1 MEKRMTQESDR
12 ISELPKHIAEEI
24 LSRLPIK
31 QAGRTS
37 VLSRKWRHKWRS
49 IPRLVFDDQ
58 CTRKNVYGQPLQN
71 LAKIIDRVLLLHTG
85 PIQTFV
91 LSDKGLSATRDIDHW
106 ILRLSEVSIKQIELC
121 IYAPRKYKLPSCLF
135 NCRDLTRL
143 KLYGCSATIP
153 PSFEGFKNLDTLYL
167 ERVGLPPN
175 GIEFLIS
182 RCPLLKHLTLKNLE
196 GITRVSVEAAH
207 NLESLNVGGAFLDVA
222 FGVRNHLESVTIG
235 FDDIIGSDNANSSN
249 LHKFFQ
255 HVPNIQILKIGNYSL
270 KCWAFENVPPT
281 LPRALVHLN
290 YLSTCI
296 DFNSKEQILT
306 VICLIRSSPQ
316 LRNAVFQTQNSPK
329 KQQTTGI
336 ATMAD
341 FWKDHHHQSCCL
353 EQLQVVS
360 MRTIFGTEPELEF
373 MKFLLTSLLNLQ
385 KMIIRPNDRTIEVKL
400 LRELVRFRRV
410 SAQAEVIILNPP
422 KSHCKSCY

>member
-1 MEKRMTQESDR
+1 MTQESDR

-121 IYAPRKYKLPSCLF
+121 IYAPQKYKLPSCLF

-143 KLYGCSATIP
+143 KLYGCSAIIP
-153 PSFEGFKNLDTLYL
+153 SSFEGFKNLDTLYL

-207 NLESLNVGGAFLDVA
+207 NLESLDVGGAFLDVA
-222 FGVRNHLESVTIG
+222 FSVRNHLESVT
-235 FDDIIGSDNANSSN
+235 
-249 LHKFFQ
+249 
-255 HVPNIQILKIGNYSL
+255 Y
-270 KCWAFENVPPT
+270 WAFENFPPT

-316 LRNAVFQTQNSPK
+316 LRNAVFQNRPK

-336 ATMAD
+336 AKMAD

-385 KMIIRPNDRTIEVKL
+385 KMIIRPNDRTVEVKL

>member
-58 CTRKNVYGQPLQN
+58 CTGKNVYGQPLQK

-91 LSDKGLSATRDIDHW
+91 LNDKEFSAIRDVDHW

-121 IYAPRKYKLPSCLF
+121 IYTLRKYKLPSCLF

-143 KLYGCSATIP
+143 KLYGCSAIIP
-153 PSFEGFKNLDTLYL
+153 SSFEGFKNLDTLYL
-167 ERVGLPPN
+167 QRVELPSC

-182 RCPLLKHLTLKNLE
+182 RCPLLKHLTLKNIE

-207 NLESLNVGGAFLDVA
+207 NLESLDVGGAFLDVA
-222 FGVRNHLESVTIG
+222 FGVGNHLKSVTVG
-235 FDDIIGSDNANSSN
+235 FNDIIKKGQGSDNANSSN
-249 LHKFFQ
+249 LHKFFRDVP
-255 HVPNIQILKIGNYSL
+255 HVQILQIGNYSL
-270 KCWAFENVPPT
+270 KYWPLENVPPT
-281 LPRALVHLN
+281 LPRALVHLKC
-290 YLSTCI
+290 LSTCK
-296 DFNSKEQILT
+296 DFNIKEQIL
-306 VICLIRSSPQ
+306 I
-316 LRNAVFQTQNSPK
+316 NSPK

-353 EQLQVVS
+353 EQLQVVL
-360 MRTIFGTEPELEF
+360 MRNIFVPEPELEF

-385 KMIIRPNDRTIEVKL
+385 KMMIWPNDRTVEVKL